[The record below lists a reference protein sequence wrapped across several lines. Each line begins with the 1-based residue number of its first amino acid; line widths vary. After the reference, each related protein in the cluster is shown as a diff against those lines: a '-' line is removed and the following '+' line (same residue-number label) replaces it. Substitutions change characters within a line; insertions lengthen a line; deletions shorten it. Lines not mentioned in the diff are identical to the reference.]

1 MIMTLRRLASF
12 LVSGWSRQPAVSPLE
27 GFFLRLFFG
36 IVILYTVQ
44 FGVEQT
50 REPHPVGLLKLL
62 QPCGLTLTWLADPEA
77 YEVFHRIIVGV
88 TFLYIIGIGLPLV
101 LPLLAVLHILP
112 FTLYNSQGYTHH
124 GYQIISLTLLIQ
136 ACTAVYSAFRE
147 RRVFQWPSADLRRW
161 LLVQSQVVITGTY
174 LVSVVTKMDSSK
186 GMWLLN
192 SHHVALDMVKTQRQ
206 NYLNDL
212 DPKYAKTTADAIWFL
227 ERPGIS
233 RILFS
238 SGVVL
243 EAVCIFAIGNRLLGL
258 LFGLSLILMH
268 RTIAH
273 LMGLTFIYN
282 EWLLMIFLVGFPFGL
297 AWCFERVR
305 SLPIRRGLLMGL
317 ALAIPV
323 SAYFQGEGGGVTLQT
338 LGAHLRD
345 IMNLLGLWSQWD
357 AAEFSGFVI
366 PLVLTFLACGLVG
379 AIAGWVCQLKRR
391 EA

>member
-1 MIMTLRRLASF
+1 MTLRRLASF
-12 LVSGWSRQPAVSPLE
+12 LVSGWSRQPTVSPLE

-36 IVILYTVQ
+36 IVILHTVQ
-44 FGVEQT
+44 FGVEQN

-62 QPCGLTLTWLADPEA
+62 QPFGLTLTGLADPEA
-77 YEVFHRIIVGV
+77 YEFFHRIIVGV

-136 ACTAVYSAFRE
+136 ACTAVYSVFRE

-212 DPKYAKTTADAIWFL
+212 DPKYEKTTADAIWFL

-273 LMGLTFIYN
+273 LMGL
-282 EWLLMIFLVGFPFGL
+282 
-297 AWCFERVR
+297 A
-305 SLPIRRGLLMGL
+305 L
-317 ALAIPV
+317 ALPV
-323 SAYFQGEGGGVTLQT
+323 SACFQGEGGGVTLQT

-366 PLVLTFLACGLVG
+366 PLLLTFLACGLVG
-379 AIAGWVCQLKRR
+379 AIAGWVYQLKRR